1 MQVGEEIEQFEDE
14 EIEEFEDDNVDLE
27 LEEDQ
32 F

>member
-1 MQVGEEIEQFEDE
+1 VQVGEEIEQFEDE